1 MRLDLDFGSHYAQG
15 TNSVVVQFECGTR
28 ILRVIHAQDARV
40 TSPGCTTT
48 N

>member
-1 MRLDLDFGSHYAQG
+1 MKLDLDFGSHDAQG

-28 ILRVIHAQDARV
+28 ILRVIHGRDARV